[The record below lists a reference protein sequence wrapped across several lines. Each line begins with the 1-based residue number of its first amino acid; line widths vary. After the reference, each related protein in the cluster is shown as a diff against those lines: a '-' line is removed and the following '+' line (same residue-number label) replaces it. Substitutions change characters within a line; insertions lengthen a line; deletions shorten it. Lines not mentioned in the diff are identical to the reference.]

1 MVVISNWTPD
11 DLTFIEKAVK
21 EEILTYMIVGEEKC
35 PTTGTPHLQGYAM
48 CKNKHSI
55 KSLKKNLDDLG
66 VHSHWQCTQPFNTNH
81 QAMID
86 YCKGL
91 VDKKQTDPNK
101 DNWKPQEY
109 HEFGVAPKGQ
119 GTRTDLA
126 AAIDVINSGGSLY
139 DVALQCPQQFIQYN
153 GGLAKWQA
161 MLQPQR
167 NWPMTVYWLWG
178 KTGVGKSRWA
188 HENTE
193 APYYKDPNTKWWCGY
208 AGQKEVIIDDYRPSK
223 EMPFN
228 YMLALLDRYPMQVQ
242 SKHGNHQF
250 ISKKIFITCPK
261 DIESTLK
268 DMEWVGEELIDQF
281 KRRITQEIHFTMDSI
296 VPFLDIQSPPSFGIT
311 QPCDLITMELS
322 QTPTTTL
329 NHNLQ
334 TMDISQSP
342 TKENETPVL
351 KPTVPP
357 NNFGNGPALI
367 SQSTGNS
374 FMTYLQNLPGSPET
388 VPVCTTTRDKR
399 RRMNIIESSQSETE
413 ETCEDL
419 MDIVTSTSK

>member
-11 DLTFIEKAVK
+11 DLTFIEEAVK
-21 EEILTYMIVGEEKC
+21 AEILTYMIVGEEKC

-91 VDKKQTDPNK
+91 VDKKQPDSNK

-126 AAIDVINSGGSLY
+126 AAIDVINSGGTLY

-178 KTGVGKSRWA
+178 KTGTGKSRWA

-281 KRRITQEIHFTMDSI
+281 KRRITQEINFTKDCI
-296 VPFLDIQSPPSFGIT
+296 VPYLDTQCHPSFGI
-311 QPCDLITMELS
+311 
-322 QTPTTTL
+322 TPTTTL

-334 TMDISQSP
+334 MMDISLSP
-342 TKENETPVL
+342 REENRALE
-351 KPTVPP
+351 PTVPP
-357 NNFGNGPALI
+357 NNFGMQPQTLT
-367 SQSTGNS
+367 SPSTGNS
-374 FMTYLQNLPGSPET
+374 WTTYVQNLPGSPET
-388 VPVCTTTRDKR
+388 ASVSTTTRDKR
-399 RRMNIIESSQSETE
+399 RRMNVIESSQSETE
-413 ETCEDL
+413 EACEDL
-419 MDIVTSTSK
+419 LDTAIWTLISQDRASRKDA